1 MEFGAL
7 VCLPKTP
14 KCNICP
20 FDLEC
25 ISRKQGKV
33 KELPVKIRKT
43 KNKQRYFLYTV
54 FVNFEENI
62 LFLRKRTEKDIWR
75 NLYDFHL
82 QEFSS
87 AEDLEEKITPQ
98 TSEFNIIQRK
108 HLLTHQ
114 TINACF
120 IIVKAS
126 SLKKAPKGMLPV
138 DLNELSRYPLPVLI
152 KNYIDKNLVQ
162 LYSLIS

>member
-1 MEFGAL
+1 ML
-7 VCLPKTP
+7 TKKP

-25 ISRKQGKV
+25 ISRKQGTI
-33 KELPVKIRKT
+33 KELPIKIRKT
-43 KNKQRYFLYTV
+43 KKRQRYFLYTV
-54 FVNFEENI
+54 FVNLEEDI

-87 AEDLEEKITPQ
+87 AEDLEEKLKDGKT
-98 TSEFNIIQRK
+98 EFNIIRRK
-108 HLLTHQ
+108 HILSHQ

-120 IIVKAS
+120 IIAKAP
-126 SLKKAPKGMLPV
+126 SLKNSPKGMLPV
-138 DLNELSRYPLPVLI
+138 DLNELSGYPLPVLI
-152 KNYIDKNLVQ
+152 KNYIDENLVQ